1 MGTTPRA
8 HSSCPLTMSTYNTR
22 ASKRAKAKAAED
34 EQSLHSNGNGGS
46 DYFEVEEVL
55 DRRVS
60 SSGSDSA
67 GVVEYCKF
75 C

>member
-1 MGTTPRA
+1 
-8 HSSCPLTMSTYNTR
+8 MSTYNTR
-22 ASKRAKAKAAED
+22 ASKRAKAAEV
-34 EQSLHSNGNGGS
+34 EQSLYSNGNGGS

-55 DRRVS
+55 DRRIL

-75 C
+75 S